1 MENPKFKCQ
10 KIEVNVIVGGLEVY
24 QVFFI
29 PIARIKGA
37 FDVLVMTGGQTVYS
51 NKMVLAVDQL
61 PDYHTAALYLNYWL
75 QECEL
80 KYSAS

>member
-1 MENPKFKCQ
+1 MEKFKCK
-10 KIEVNVIVGGLEVY
+10 KIEVEVIVGGLEVY
-24 QVFFI
+24 QLLFI

-51 NKMVLAVDQL
+51 NKLVLSIDEQ
-61 PDYHTAALYLNYWL
+61 PGYHTAVLYLSYWL

-80 KYSAS
+80 KYSAQ